1 MQRSLY
7 YTILILIILFILGC
21 KSEQKREKNEFVIAT
36 LKGPSAISM
45 IHMIDSV
52 EKYQNKTL
60 DFQIINEPMQ
70 VRKMMLEGE
79 ADMAV
84 LPTTMAAILYNKG
97 LNYQLAAIPV
107 WGTLYLF
114 GKDSTISTWQDLKG
128 KRVYLMAKGMSPDV
142 VFRYLLQKNGL
153 EPEEDVILDYS
164 FPTHIDLAQ
173 AVAANRAELAVI
185 SEPLVSLVMQKN
197 PAVHS
202 LLDLNA
208 EWNKAHQDSIL
219 FAQTALLVSKDL
231 AKNEHEWMN
240 AFLDLYKHAL
250 QKVNRSPASYSSAI
264 VEHGILP
271 DTTIAR
277 STIPRCN
284 LHFREAWPI
293 QKEITAYLNIFY
305 EMNPEIIGGKLPDE
319 AFFYKR

>member
-1 MQRSLY
+1 MQRSLN
-7 YTILILIILFILGC
+7 YTILIFMVLFILGC
-21 KSEQKREKNEFVIAT
+21 KSKNKTDRNKVVIAT

-45 IHMIDSV
+45 IHMIDSLS
-52 EKYQNKTL
+52 EFQDKTL
-60 DFQIINEPMQ
+60 DFQIINEPLQ
-70 VRKMMLEGE
+70 VRKMMLEDE

-97 LNYQLAAIPV
+97 LDYQLAAIPV

-114 GKDSTISTWQDLKG
+114 GKDSTITNWQRLKG

-153 EPEEDVILDYS
+153 DPEKDVILDYS

-185 SEPLVSLVMQKN
+185 SEPLVSLVIQKN
-197 PAVHS
+197 PAVKS
-202 LLDLNA
+202 LLDLNT
-208 EWNKAHQDSIL
+208 EWNKVHQDSIL
-219 FAQTALLVSKDL
+219 FAQTALLVSTDL
-231 AKNEHEWMN
+231 AKNEHKWMN
-240 AFLDLYKHAL
+240 GFLEHYNKSL
-250 QKVNRSPASYSSAI
+250 QQVNKYPGRFAKSV
-264 VEHGILP
+264 VEHQILP

-293 QKEITAYLNIFY
+293 RKEITSYLNIFY
-305 EMNPEIIGGKLPDE
+305 EMNPKIIGGKLPDE